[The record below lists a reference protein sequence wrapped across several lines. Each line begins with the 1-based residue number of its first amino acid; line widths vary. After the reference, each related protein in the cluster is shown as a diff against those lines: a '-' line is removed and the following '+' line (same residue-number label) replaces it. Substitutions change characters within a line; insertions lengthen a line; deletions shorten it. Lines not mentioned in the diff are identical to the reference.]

1 MIFSR
6 SFFIPLFSAA
16 FLLFPCISEAQS
28 LKDVAVSERTGIST
42 DSITLTDGSVLG
54 FIRNKPLISFLA
66 DNKNI
71 RSDNFS
77 QVVRDGSRFT
87 FMAGSSIKGV
97 LEINTTSGQ
106 GWSFDITFEN
116 VSGDTVALGNI
127 IPFGTDDESVYITG
141 HGPSDLARAFL
152 FRPGMSPLR
161 VVLPDNAW
169 EMGYNSFPVRDGYSV
184 CAIARRQDSEGG
196 TRQRYQ
202 TLLSAGARVRY
213 RIYADVYKG
222 EWQDGLKL
230 MFHQRYLY
238 DLDKFDETLYERS
251 DLAWIKESYLIILQ
265 MAWDREFFDR
275 FTGKYT
281 FPDLIRNGNEQFG
294 FIDVYGIWPT
304 WPRLG
309 LDKRNQWDMYGDLP
323 GGTRQLGNFAKMSR
337 QSGTRFFIAYNP
349 WDSSTR
355 VENHYRGMA
364 RLISETD
371 ADGVVLDTRGSS
383 NYELQAA
390 ADSVKKGVVM
400 YSEGMAVVKD
410 MPGIISGR
418 VHNAIFLSPEL
429 NLNKLIR
436 PDFAIFRV
444 CDVGEDILHREIA
457 IAFFNGYGTELN
469 MFRPGRRDENFSR
482 DMDFLSQTTLI
493 LRQNNDAFTGNDW
506 TPLISTLSDRT
517 HVNKWMSGGKT
528 LYTVLNMKPEGHEG
542 KLFRIDR
549 PENIHYVSLWRHEN
563 VEPLPETGSYY
574 IPVST
579 TGWPSSVSGTRKEGS
594 VDCIAALPLILKS
607 DIRGDS
613 LAINTKEAGTVLVWK
628 GDPSYK
634 TEKKEMVLAGDTTLR
649 VRDMFG
655 YYEGK
660 IVVQLLE
667 GKILKDENIVRFRGG
682 QPWLIS
688 RVEPTPPATGIPSD
702 MVLIPGTTFSF
713 SVKSHDDFIPYPEV
727 SDIPVSVDTFLID
740 RYPVT
745 NEKFHEFLIASGYV
759 PADTTNFLKHWDNGM
774 YKQGQDDYPVVY
786 VSYED
791 MKAYARWSGKRLPTE
806 AEWQLAA
813 QGTDGRSWPWGGDF
827 HGTNCNNAFDRPTP
841 VNAFPKGQSIYG
853 VCDMVGNVWQATN
866 DIWFNGTNYMQVIRG
881 GSFYKPESSWWY
893 IQGGPQ
899 SLDFTQVLL
908 MVSQGFDR
916 SETVGFRCVKD
927 IKASGRRTSQQ

>member
-6 SFFIPLFSAA
+6 SFIFSLLSAV
-16 FLLFPCISEAQS
+16 FLSLSCLSDAQS
-28 LKDVAVSERTGIST
+28 LKDVVISERTGIST
-42 DSITLTDGSVLG
+42 DSITLTDDSVLL
-54 FIRNKPLISFLA
+54 FIRNKPLISFLI
-66 DNKNI
+66 DNKNV

-77 QVVRDGSRFT
+77 QVVRDGSRIT
-87 FMAGSSIKGV
+87 FIAANSLKGV
-97 LEINTTSGQ
+97 LEIINTTGQ

-116 VSGDTVALGNI
+116 VSDDTVAVSNV

-202 TLLSAGARVRY
+202 TLLPPGAWVRY
-213 RIYADVYKG
+213 RLHADVYKG

-230 MFHQRYLY
+230 MFRGRYLY
-238 DLDKFDETLYERS
+238 DLEKFDNTLYERS

-275 FTGKYT
+275 FTGRYT
-281 FPDLIRNGNEQFG
+281 FPDLIKKGMEQFG

-309 LDKRNQWDMYGDLP
+309 LDRRNQWDMYGDLP
-323 GGTRQLGNFAKMSR
+323 GGTRQLGNFVKMAR

-349 WDSSTR
+349 WDNSTR
-355 VENHYRGMA
+355 IEDHYRGMA

-371 ADGVVLDTRGSS
+371 ADGVVLDTRGNSG
-383 NYELQAA
+383 YQLQAA
-390 ADSVKKGVVM
+390 ADSVKEGVVM

-444 CDVGEDILHREIA
+444 CDAGEDILHREIA
-457 IAFFNGYGTELN
+457 VSFFNGYGTELN
-469 MFRPGRRDENFSR
+469 MFRPGGRDENLSS
-482 DMDFLSQTTLI
+482 DLDFLSRTTMI
-493 LRQNNDAFTGNDW
+493 LRQNNDAFTGSGW
-506 TPLISTLSDRT
+506 TPLIGTVADRT
-517 HVNKWMSGGKT
+517 YVNKWVSGEKT
-528 LYTVLNMKPEGHEG
+528 LYTVLNMKSGGHEG
-542 KLFRIDR
+542 KLFRVDR
-549 PENIHYVSLWRHEN
+549 PENIHYVSLWHHEN
-563 VEPLPETGSYY
+563 IEPLPETGSYY
-574 IPVST
+574 IPVLSD
-579 TGWPSSVSGTRKEGS
+579 GWPASFNGTRKEGS
-594 VDCIAALPLILKS
+594 VDCIAALPLLLKS
-607 DIRGDS
+607 VIKGDS
-613 LAINTKEAGTVLVWK
+613 LAITTKEAGTIIVWK
-628 GDPSYK
+628 GDPSYQ
-634 TEKKEMVLAGDTTLR
+634 TEKKEIALKGDTTLR
-649 VRDMFG
+649 IRDLFG
-655 YYEGK
+655 YFEGK
-660 IVVQLLE
+660 IVVQLLD
-667 GKILKDENIVRFRGG
+667 GKILKDENIVRLRGG
-682 QPWLIS
+682 QPWLVS
-688 RVEPTPPATGIPSD
+688 SVEPTSTSAGVPSD
-702 MVLIPGTTFSF
+702 MVMIPGATFTF
-713 SVKSHDDFIPYPEV
+713 GVRSHDDFIPYPEAGETTAV
-727 SDIPVSVDTFLID
+727 VDTFLID

-745 NEKFHEFLIASGYV
+745 NAKFHEFLIESGYI
-759 PADTTNFLKHWDNGM
+759 PDDTTNFLKHWERGM

-791 MKAYARWSGKRLPTE
+791 MKAYAAWMGKRLPTE

-813 QGTDGRSWPWGGDF
+813 QGTDGRRWPWGDDF
-827 HGTNCNNAFDRPTP
+827 HGTHCNNAFDRPTP

-853 VCDMVGNVWQATN
+853 VWDMVGNVWQATG

-893 IQGGPQ
+893 LQGGPQ
-899 SLDFTQVLL
+899 PLDYTQVLL

-927 IKASGRRTSQQ
+927 VKYAGRANRQ